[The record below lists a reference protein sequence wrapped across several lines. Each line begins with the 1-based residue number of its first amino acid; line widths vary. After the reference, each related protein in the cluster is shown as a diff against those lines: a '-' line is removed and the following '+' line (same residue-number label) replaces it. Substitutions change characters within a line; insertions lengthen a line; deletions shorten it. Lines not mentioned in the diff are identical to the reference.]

1 MSQDNSTMPNDEQ
14 ILNAIQDVMKGKP
27 VYEVAGWT
35 ADQINSLYAKAYH
48 LYKTGAYEEAMKI
61 FRPLLVMDSTD
72 NRIWM
77 GFAACAQM
85 LRQYDE
91 ALKGYGYASL
101 LDPENPK
108 PFFHAMECHIALG
121 NLAEAK
127 TAGEYVVGVAT
138 DKPELAKILARTQL
152 LLKAI
157 EEKLQ
162 S

>member
-1 MSQDNSTMPNDEQ
+1 
-14 ILNAIQDVMKGKP
+14 
-27 VYEVAGWT
+27 
-35 ADQINSLYAKAYH
+35 
-48 LYKTGAYEEAMKI
+48 MKI

-108 PFFHAMECHIALG
+108 PFFHAMECHIALK
-121 NLAEAK
+121 NYSEAK
-127 TAGEYVVGVAT
+127 TAGDYVVGVAEG
-138 DKPELAKILARTQL
+138 KLEHEKMLARTKL
-152 LLKAI
+152 LLKAV
-157 EEKLQ
+157 EARLA
-162 S
+162 

>member
-1 MSQDNSTMPNDEQ
+1 MSQDNATVPTDEQ
-14 ILNAIQDVMKGKP
+14 ILQAIQDVMKGKP

-35 ADQINSLYAKAYH
+35 TEQINAVYTNAYH
-48 LYKTGAYEEAMKI
+48 LYKAGSYEEAMKI

-85 LRQYDE
+85 LRQFDE

-108 PFFHAMECHIALG
+108 PFFHAMECHIALK
-121 NLAEAK
+121 NYAEAK
-127 TAGEYVVGVAT
+127 VAGDYVVGVAAG
-138 DKPELAKILARTQL
+138 KPEHEKMLARTKL

-157 EEKLQ
+157 EARL

>member
-1 MSQDNSTMPNDEQ
+1 MSQDNATMPTDDQ
-14 ILNAIQDVMKGKP
+14 ILQAIQDVMKGKP
-27 VYEVAGWT
+27 VYEVAGWNT
-35 ADQINSLYAKAYH
+35 EQINALYTNAYH
-48 LYKTGAYEEAMKI
+48 LYKAGSYEEAMKI

-91 ALKGYGYASL
+91 ALKGYGYASI

-108 PFFHAMECHIALG
+108 PFFHAMECHIALK
-121 NLAEAK
+121 NYAEAK
-127 TAGEYVVGVAT
+127 VAGEYVVGVAEG
-138 DKPELAKILARTQL
+138 KQENEKMLARTKL

-157 EEKLQ
+157 ESRL

>member
-1 MSQDNSTMPNDEQ
+1 MNQDNATMPTDDQ
-14 ILNAIQDVMKGKP
+14 ILQAIQDVMKGKS
-27 VYEVAGWT
+27 VYEMAGWT
-35 ADQINSLYAKAYH
+35 TEQINAVYTNAYH
-48 LYKTGAYEEAMKI
+48 LYKAGSYEEAMKI

-91 ALKGYGYASL
+91 ALKGYGYASI

-108 PFFHAMECHIALG
+108 PFFHAMECHIALK
-121 NLAEAK
+121 NYSEAK
-127 TAGEYVVGVAT
+127 VAGDYVVGVAEG
-138 DKPELAKILARTQL
+138 KPEHEKMLARTKL

-157 EEKLQ
+157 EARL

>member
-1 MSQDNSTMPNDEQ
+1 MSQDNATMPTDDQ
-14 ILNAIQDVMKGKP
+14 ILQAIQDVMKGKP
-27 VYEVAGWT
+27 VYEVAGWNT
-35 ADQINSLYAKAYH
+35 EQINALYTNAYH
-48 LYKTGAYEEAMKI
+48 LYKAGSYEEAMKI

-91 ALKGYGYASL
+91 ALKGYGYASI

-108 PFFHAMECHIALG
+108 PFFHAMECHIALK
-121 NLAEAK
+121 NYSEAK
-127 TAGEYVVGVAT
+127 VAGDYVVGVAEG
-138 DKPELAKILARTQL
+138 KPEHEKMLARTKL

-157 EEKLQ
+157 ESRL

>member
-1 MSQDNSTMPNDEQ
+1 MNQEDTTMPNDEEV
-14 ILNAIQDVMKGKP
+14 LEAIKQVMNGKP

-35 ADQINSLYAKAYH
+35 TEQINDLYAKAYH
-48 LYKTGAYEEAMKI
+48 QYKSGSYEEAMKI

-85 LRQYDE
+85 LRQHDE

-101 LDPENPK
+101 LDPLNPK
-108 PFFHAMECHIALG
+108 PFFHAMECHIALK
-121 NLAEAK
+121 NYEEAK
-127 TAGEYVVGVAT
+127 TAGEYVVGVAEG
-138 DKPELAKILARTQL
+138 KPEHEKMLARTKL
-152 LLKAI
+152 LLKAV
-157 EEKLQ
+157 EARL

>member
-1 MSQDNSTMPNDEQ
+1 MSQDNATMPTDDQ
-14 ILNAIQDVMKGKP
+14 ILQAIQDVMKGKP

-35 ADQINSLYAKAYH
+35 TEQINAVYTNAYH
-48 LYKTGAYEEAMKI
+48 LYKAGSYEEAIKI

-85 LRQYDE
+85 LRQFDE

-108 PFFHAMECHIALG
+108 PFFHAMECHIALK
-121 NLAEAK
+121 NYAEAK
-127 TAGEYVVGVAT
+127 VAGDYVVGVAEC
-138 DKPELAKILARTQL
+138 KPEHEKMLARTKL

-157 EEKLQ
+157 EARL